1 MVTKEQKN
9 TKGITLIAL
18 IVTILI
24 ILILA
29 GVTISTLTNENG
41 IINKVIKA
49 NELTE
54 ISTEEEAL
62 DLYILSTEMGRAKI
76 GNRLEDPTLSN
87 GTTWNIWVGNVDGT
101 QKTYGDG
108 WYFIDENTKID
119 DDWKTNN
126 KWLVNYE
133 TGEKVKIDETFTP
146 LYYGA
151 SLAITDG
158 LVFNVDPTNLTNIN
172 NLGEGVTAHGFD
184 DENETGGIVNGVLR
198 FDGGNDYITVD
209 GTLDVSDEITIE
221 FYGKA
226 NGYCNYK
233 ENGEDIS
240 KFKFIPFLS
249 TYSSKYSFPSTQNE
263 FMRVWSQ
270 YECLANNFGYISCGN
285 AQIWENQQAQQNLR
299 VAGCVVL
306 NKEFMAT
313 ITYNHSTQIYSVYM
327 EGVLKK
333 DAQLAAD
340 YWKNFKDNISTN
352 VECFQ
357 IGIVKWNGIMGY
369 LNGEVYSVRIYNKA
383 LTAEQVEKNYT
394 ATKKYRELNSTNQ

>member
-1 MVTKEQKN
+1 M
-9 TKGITLIAL
+9 
-18 IVTILI
+18 LI

-41 IINKVIKA
+41 IINKVKKA
-49 NELTE
+49 KGLTE
-54 ISTEEEAL
+54 LSTEEEAI
-62 DLYILSTEMGRAKI
+62 DLYVLSTQIGRAKI
-76 GNRLEDPTLSN
+76 GNKLEDPTLSN
-87 GTTWNIWVGNVDGT
+87 GTTWNIWVGNVDGI

-133 TGEKVKIDETFTP
+133 TGEKIKIDDTFSN

-151 SLAITDG
+151 SLAVTDG

-184 DENETGGIVNGVLR
+184 DENEIGGIVNGVLK
-198 FDGGNDYITVD
+198 FDGVNDYITVD

-221 FYGKA
+221 FYGKV
-226 NGYCNYK
+226 NDYSD
-233 ENGEDIS
+233 EDNHKYIAL
-240 KFKFIPFLS
+240 LS
-249 TYSSKYSFPSTQNE
+249 TYSSKYNYQITENE
-263 FMRVWSQ
+263 FMRIWS
-270 YECLANNFGYISCGN
+270 NGGSFTSNFGYANCGN
-285 AQIWENQQAQQNLR
+285 EHIRESYYGNCNLK
-299 VAGCVVL
+299 VSNCFTL
-306 NKEFMAT
+306 NTDFMGT
-313 ITYNHSTQIYSVYM
+313 ITYNHSTQMYSVYID
-327 EGVLKK
+327 GVLKQ
-333 DAQLAAD
+333 DAQLSAD
-340 YWKNFKDNISTN
+340 YWENFKNNISTN

-357 IGIVKWNGIMGY
+357 IGKVKWNGTIGY
-369 LNGEVYSVRIYNKA
+369 LNGDVYSIRMYNKA

>member
-1 MVTKEQKN
+1 M
-9 TKGITLIAL
+9 
-18 IVTILI
+18 LI

-49 NELTE
+49 KELTE
-54 ISTEEEAL
+54 LSTEEEAL

-76 GNRLEDPTLSN
+76 GKKLEDPTLSN

-108 WYFIDENTKID
+108 WYFIDTNTKID

-133 TGEKVKIDETFTP
+133 TREKVKIDETFTP

-151 SLAITDG
+151 SLAVTDG
-158 LVFNVDPTNLTNIN
+158 LVFNVDPTNLTDIN

-184 DENETGGIVNGVLR
+184 DENETGGIVNGALK
-198 FDGGNDYITVD
+198 FDGVNDYITVD

-226 NGYCNYK
+226 NGYSNEYYK
-233 ENGEDIS
+233 Y
-240 KFKFIPFLS
+240 IPFFS
-249 TYSSKYSFPSTQNE
+249 TYSSKYVFSATGNG
-263 FMRVWSQ
+263 FMRIWSTGKAL
-270 YECLANNFGYISCGN
+270 EAGFGRENCGN
-285 AQIWENQQAQQNLR
+285 SEIWENENAKHNLLVR
-299 VAGCVVL
+299 NL
-306 NKEFMAT
+306 ISLSTDFMAT
-313 ITYNHSTQIYSVYM
+313 ITYNHTSQMYSVYIDG
-327 EGVLKK
+327 ELKK
-333 DAQLAAD
+333 ESRLAVE
-340 YWKNFKDNISTN
+340 YWENFKNNMSTN
-352 VECFQ
+352 IEYFQ
-357 IGIVKWNGIMGY
+357 IGRVKWNDVDGY
-369 LNGEVYSVRIYNKA
+369 LNGDVYSIRIYNKA
-383 LTAEQVEKNYT
+383 LTTEQVEKNYT